1 MVEEKNRRSLV
12 ARLEGGAVVVMC
24 DVLLLLLLLMMV
36 LFTSGL
42 CSTMR
47 QARSMGASIK

>member
-1 MVEEKNRRSLV
+1 MVEEKNRRFLV
-12 ARLEGGAVVVMC
+12 ARLEGGAVVVMR
-24 DVLLLLLLLMMV
+24 DVLLLLLMV

-47 QARSMGASIK
+47 QARSIGGFD